1 MKRRIFICGS
11 IRRKGKFFCSVWQR
25 VSLRNAMCV
34 LVPLCFCCMPLA
46 SARKA
51 DLFKRFELSTAARFM
66 NSSAFLP
73 EKYAFYTGS
82 GLVFRDFELKAAYK
96 IPETSF
102 SRLPEWDGIAFGAA
116 FSLKEL
122 LGAPLVVK
130 GGGLSLGG
138 SFYKLKNPLLS
149 SASNALSVPYVAL
162 SGVTASLPS
171 ISANRKPLAIG
182 AEFNYRKR
190 AKANA
195 LEKIGAATYWGSDK
209 LFAASVLTDFAL
221 PGRTAFGVAL
231 TAVNAPVQA
240 PRSYSGRKLREYLSF
255 PDGRWSGSAQAAFRS
270 PVFRTKCTAFLF
282 QSLRMP
288 AVPVFAS
295 ENSLHIGLFD
305 LNVAGFYAVSE
316 NTLTASARSLR
327 TLTQI
332 KLNPQ
337 FNFPAS
343 ARGVQFKSGVSLL
356 LEEKKRHP
364 TKRKPQRRAFML
376 SFSAAAAA
384 DWRNYSS
391 SVMCT
396 VGGFY
401 LGDSTEHIFAG
412 IVPPEKLIFEN
423 VSYGLRWRFA
433 QKAPP
438 SVSFSSAFEVTPS
451 SAYKEIKTCSKLA
464 ASVQVF
470 QQKRSDAAD
479 VSLRGAISVNTLGER
494 VRGNAEIDGIF
505 KWKNDKF
512 VLNALLGVKY
522 RF

>member
-1 MKRRIFICGS
+1 
-11 IRRKGKFFCSVWQR
+11 
-25 VSLRNAMCV
+25 
-34 LVPLCFCCMPLA
+34 
-46 SARKA
+46 
-51 DLFKRFELSTAARFM
+51 
-66 NSSAFLP
+66 
-73 EKYAFYTGS
+73 
-82 GLVFRDFELKAAYK
+82 
-96 IPETSF
+96 
-102 SRLPEWDGIAFGAA
+102 
-116 FSLKEL
+116 
-122 LGAPLVVK
+122 
-130 GGGLSLGG
+130 
-138 SFYKLKNPLLS
+138 
-149 SASNALSVPYVAL
+149 
-162 SGVTASLPS
+162 
-171 ISANRKPLAIG
+171 
-182 AEFNYRKR
+182 
-190 AKANA
+190 
-195 LEKIGAATYWGSDK
+195 
-209 LFAASVLTDFAL
+209 
-221 PGRTAFGVAL
+221 
-231 TAVNAPVQA
+231 
-240 PRSYSGRKLREYLSF
+240 
-255 PDGRWSGSAQAAFRS
+255 
-270 PVFRTKCTAFLF
+270 
-282 QSLRMP
+282 
-288 AVPVFAS
+288 
-295 ENSLHIGLFD
+295 
-305 LNVAGFYAVSE
+305 
-316 NTLTASARSLR
+316 
-327 TLTQI
+327 
-332 KLNPQ
+332 
-337 FNFPAS
+337 
-343 ARGVQFKSGVSLL
+343 
-356 LEEKKRHP
+356 
-364 TKRKPQRRAFML
+364 ML